1 MNLRELLDTY
11 ATGDDGE
18 WTDEF
23 LDLWTREPH
32 YMTTLVEDIGV
43 HGILKPILLGNDG
56 RVWDGHH
63 RLAAACAL
71 NLADVPVVDS

>member
-11 ATGDDGE
+11 TSGDGCS
-18 WTDEF
+18 WTEEF

-32 YMTTLVEDIGV
+32 YMATLVEDIGV
-43 HGILKPILLGNDG
+43 HGILKPIHLGDDG

-71 NLADVPVVDS
+71 NLTEVPTT